1 MGENCSAI
9 VPPSPPCSTAPSTT
23 VISSNAGRGAGG
35 QSCRRNHDTARRKP
49 AGPRR
54 SELWGTSRKCV
65 QGFLKG
71 IFSNFEQEMGPP
83 RQNQAP
89 LASARTAVKD
99 QSPLRGAPLVPRSAS
114 LTAFLA
120 SASALLWGSGC
131 SPLGT
136 RETSK
141 TKTNSYELC

>member
-1 MGENCSAI
+1 MRATELEDQVA
-9 VPPSPPCSTAPSTT
+9 
-23 VISSNAGRGAGG
+23 AGT
-35 QSCRRNHDTARRKP
+35 HDTARRKP

-71 IFSNFEQEMGPP
+71 IFSNFEQETGPP

-99 QSPLRGAPLVPRSAS
+99 KSPLRGAPLVPRSAP
-114 LTAFLA
+114 LTASLA
-120 SASALLWGSGC
+120 SASGLLSARGR

-136 RETSK
+136 AQT
-141 TKTNSYELC
+141 

>member
-1 MGENCSAI
+1 MRATELEDQVA
-9 VPPSPPCSTAPSTT
+9 
-23 VISSNAGRGAGG
+23 AGT
-35 QSCRRNHDTARRKP
+35 HDTARRKP

-54 SELWGTSRKCV
+54 SELWGASRKCV

-71 IFSNFEQEMGPP
+71 ILSNFEQEMGPPP

-120 SASALLWGSGC
+120 SASALSWGGAGA
-131 SPLGT
+131 PPPGT

-141 TKTNSYELC
+141 NKTNSYELC